1 MTALQN
7 YGTGDLGLVAY
18 ESVAVDGMILGEEI
32 IVEILRPGTGD
43 LVTDGEV
50 GEVVVTNLDPA
61 YPLIRFATGDMSAV
75 LPGSAPAGAPIPV
88 SKGWMGRADQT
99 TKVRGMFVHPG
110 QINDVL
116 KRHGEVIKG
125 RLTVDN
131 ADGRDS
137 MVLTCEVADGTG
149 GEALEAALR
158 ETIQNVTKLRGEVR
172 FTGLGTLP
180 NDGKVID
187 DTRTFED
194 RGARDDAR

>member
-18 ESVAVDGMILGEEI
+18 ESVAVDGMILGEGI

-43 LVTDGEV
+43 PVTDGEV

-75 LPGSAPAGAPIPV
+75 LPGISPCGRTNTRI
-88 SKGWMGRADQT
+88 KGWMGRADQT

-149 GEALEAALR
+149 GEALAAALR

-172 FTGLGTLP
+172 FTGPGTLP
-180 NDGKVID
+180 GDGKVID
-187 DTRTFED
+187 DTRTFE
-194 RGARDDAR
+194 

>member
-1 MTALQN
+1 M
-7 YGTGDLGLVAY
+7 
-18 ESVAVDGMILGEEI
+18 
-32 IVEILRPGTGD
+32 
-43 LVTDGEV
+43 
-50 GEVVVTNLDPA
+50 VVTNLDPA

-75 LPGSAPAGAPIPV
+75 LPGISPCGRTNTRI
-88 SKGWMGRADQT
+88 KGWMGRADQT

-149 GEALEAALR
+149 GEALAAALR

-172 FTGLGTLP
+172 FTGPGTLP
-180 NDGKVID
+180 GDGKVID
-187 DTRTFED
+187 DTRTFE
-194 RGARDDAR
+194 

>member
-1 MTALQN
+1 M
-7 YGTGDLGLVAY
+7 
-18 ESVAVDGMILGEEI
+18 
-32 IVEILRPGTGD
+32 
-43 LVTDGEV
+43 
-50 GEVVVTNLDPA
+50 VVTNLDPA

-75 LPGSAPAGAPIPV
+75 LPGISPCGRTNIRI
-88 SKGWMGRADQT
+88 KGWMGRADQT

-149 GEALEAALR
+149 GEALAAALR

-172 FTGLGTLP
+172 FTGPGTLP
-180 NDGKVID
+180 GDGKVID
-187 DTRTFED
+187 DTRTFE
-194 RGARDDAR
+194 